1 MIKTE
6 KMRFGKIVFLLVMLP
21 FCVFSQTETGNL
33 EDYIATKISNAPGSS
48 GNNYVI
54 PTSTNL
60 TTWNTVIDAVL
71 ENNIE
76 AARANAISLNYQIT
90 EFTDTSLSPN
100 QLFYVLEEKSSQ
112 TNYWGTYVFSKT
124 PIRNNLVIQAPHSK
138 YDTNTGKE
146 AVHCFKN
153 LVAKALFINGTHRCN
168 NSDASSCSG
177 TTSVCGTTEAFR
189 VSDLAHN
196 TMSIF
201 QKTTE
206 NVFNTI
212 TNSVFIQL
220 HGFGKKSTDP
230 YVIISNGTRVTPT
243 TDYAAQL
250 KEALFAVD
258 NNLTFKLAH
267 IDTGWTRLIGFTNTQ
282 GRLINNSADYCN
294 TSATTTSGRFIH
306 VEQEKSKLRADIN
319 GWAKMKTALSNVF
332 SSTLDVDFFEL
343 DNEITITPNPTTGVV
358 KVTGGN
364 IKRIEVINQ
373 LGQSVQSTNY
383 PKNNGSVLI
392 NLKNRAEGVYFMKI
406 ETTKGTL
413 KKKIIKN

>member
-1 MIKTE
+1 MTLTKLI
-6 KMRFGKIVFLLVMLP
+6 FLFLMAP
-21 FCVFSQTETGNL
+21 FCLFSQTETGNL

-48 GNNYVI
+48 GDDYTI
-54 PTSTNL
+54 PTSIDL
-60 TTWNTVIDAVL
+60 TSWNTVIDAVL
-71 ENNIE
+71 ANDIATARTN
-76 AARANAISLNYQIT
+76 AASLNYQVIA
-90 EFTDTSLSPN
+90 FTDTSLSPN
-100 QLFYVLEEKSSQ
+100 QVFYVLEEKPSQ
-112 TNYWGTYVFSKT
+112 INYWGTYVFSKT
-124 PIRNNLVIQAPHSK
+124 PIRANLVIQAPHSK

-146 AVHCFKN
+146 AVYCFKN

-168 NSDASSCSG
+168 NSDSSSCSG
-177 TTSVCGTTEAFR
+177 TTSVCGSTAAFR

-196 TMSIF
+196 TTSVF

-243 TDYAAQL
+243 TDYALQL

-258 NNLTFKLAH
+258 TNLTFKLAH

-282 GRLINNSADYCN
+282 GRLINNSADYCS

-306 VEQEKSKLRADIN
+306 IEQEKSKLRADVN
-319 GWAKMKTALSNVF
+319 GWTKMKTALSNVF
-332 SSTLDVDFFEL
+332 SSTLDVNLYEL
-343 DNEITITPNPTTGVV
+343 DKEITITPNPTTGLV
-358 KVTGGN
+358 KVTGEN
-364 IKRIEVINQ
+364 IKRIEVLNQ

-383 PKNNGSVLI
+383 PKNKNSILI
-392 NLKNRAEGVYFMKI
+392 NLKNQALGIYFLKI

>member
-1 MIKTE
+1 MI
-6 KMRFGKIVFLLVMLP
+6 P
-21 FCVFSQTETGNL
+21 FCLFSQTETGNL
-33 EDYIATKISNAPGSS
+33 EDYIATKITNAPGSS
-48 GNNYVI
+48 GDNYII

-60 TTWNTVIDAVL
+60 TSWSTVIDAIL
-71 ENNIE
+71 ADNIADARTN
-76 AARANAISLNYQIT
+76 AASLNYQVT
-90 EFTDTSLSPN
+90 EFIDTSLSPN
-100 QLFYVLEEKSSQ
+100 QMFYVLEEKSSQ

-146 AVHCFKN
+146 AVYCFKN

-168 NSDASSCSG
+168 SSDSSDCSG
-177 TTSVCGTTEAFR
+177 TTSACGTSAAFR

-196 TMSIF
+196 TVSVF
-201 QKTTE
+201 QATTE
-206 NVFNTI
+206 SVFHTVA
-212 TNSVFIQL
+212 NSVFIQL

-243 TDYAAQL
+243 TDYASQL
-250 KEALFAVD
+250 KDALFAVD
-258 NNLTFKLAH
+258 ANLTFKLAH
-267 IDTGWTRLIGFTNTQ
+267 IDTNWTRLIGFTNTQ
-282 GRLINNSADYCN
+282 GRLINNSADYCSS
-294 TSATTTSGRFIH
+294 SATTTSGRFIH
-306 VEQEKSKLRADIN
+306 VEQEKSKLRADTN

-332 SSTLDVDFFEL
+332 SSTLDVNTYDLEK
-343 DNEITITPNPTTGVV
+343 EITITPNPTTGLV

-364 IKRIEVINQ
+364 IKSIEVLNQ

-383 PKNNGSVLI
+383 PKNNRSVLI
-392 NLKNRAEGVYFMKI
+392 NLKNQALGIYFIKI

>member
-1 MIKTE
+1 MKTNTLILL
-6 KMRFGKIVFLLVMLP
+6 FGMLS
-21 FCVFSQTETGNL
+21 FCLFSQTGTGDL
-33 EDYIATKISNAPGSS
+33 EDYIATKISNAPGST
-48 GNNYVI
+48 GDDYVI

-60 TTWNTVIDAVL
+60 TSWNTIIDAIL
-71 ENNIE
+71 ANNI
-76 AARANAISLNYQIT
+76 ATARANATSLNYQVT

-100 QLFYVLEEKSSQ
+100 QVFYVLEEKSSK
-112 TNYWGTYVFSKT
+112 TNYWGTYVFSQT
-124 PIRNNLVIQAPHSK
+124 PVRNNLVIQAPHSK

-168 NSDASSCSG
+168 NSDSSSCSG
-177 TTSVCGTTEAFR
+177 ATSACGSSEAFR

-196 TMSIF
+196 TASVF

-230 YVIISNGTRVTPT
+230 YVIISNGSRVTPT
-243 TDYAAQL
+243 TDYAVQL
-250 KEALFAVD
+250 KDALFAVD
-258 NNLTFKLAH
+258 ANLTFKLAH

-282 GRLINNSADYCN
+282 GRLINNSNDYCS

-306 VEQEKSKLRADIN
+306 VEQEKSKLRADAG

-332 SSTLDVDFFEL
+332 SSTLDVDTYEL
-343 DNEITITPNPTTGVV
+343 EKEISISPNPTSGLIKV
-358 KVTGGN
+358 KGEN
-364 IKRIEVINQ
+364 IKSIEVLNQ
-373 LGQSVQSTNY
+373 LGQTVQ
-383 PKNNGSVLI
+383 LI
-392 NLKNRAEGVYFMKI
+392 DHLEKSNTVFVSLKKLATGVYFFKI
-406 ETTKGTL
+406 KTSKGTL

>member
-243 TDYAAQL
+243 TDYVAQL

-358 KVTGGN
+358 KVTGEN

-383 PKNNGSVLI
+383 PKNSGSVLI

>member
-1 MIKTE
+1 MKTT
-6 KMRFGKIVFLLVMLP
+6 KLFFLLCVLP
-21 FCVFSQTETGNL
+21 FCLFSQTETGDL

-48 GNNYVI
+48 GNDYVI

-60 TTWNTVIDAVL
+60 TSWNAVIDAILV
-71 ENNIE
+71 NNIS
-76 AARANAISLNYQIT
+76 AARTNAASLNYQVT

-100 QLFYVLEEKSSQ
+100 QIFYVLEEKSSQ

-124 PIRNNLVIQAPHSK
+124 PTRNNLVIQAPHSK

-153 LVAKALFINGTHRCN
+153 LVAKALFINGAHRCN
-168 NSDASSCSG
+168 NSDSSSCSG
-177 TTSVCGTTEAFR
+177 TTSACGVSDAFR

-196 TMSIF
+196 TVSVF

-206 NVFNTI
+206 NIFNTI

-230 YVIISNGTRVTPT
+230 YVIISNGTRTTPT
-243 TDYAAQL
+243 MDYAAQL
-250 KEALFAVD
+250 KSALFAVD

-282 GRLINNSADYCN
+282 GRLINNSDDYCN

-306 VEQEKSKLRADIN
+306 VEQEKSKLRADVN

-332 SSTLDVDFFEL
+332 SSTLDVDTYEL
-343 DNEITITPNPTTGVV
+343 EKEISISPNPTARL
-358 KVTGGN
+358 VT
-364 IKRIEVINQ
+364 IKGEYIKTIEVLNQ
-373 LGQSVQSTNY
+373 LGQIVKVIEHAEKSNI
-383 PKNNGSVLI
+383 VLVD
-392 NLKNRAEGVYFMKI
+392 LKEQATGIYFLSIK
-406 ETTKGTL
+406 TSKGTL
-413 KKKIIKN
+413 NKKIIKNKP

>member
-1 MIKTE
+1 MTLNKLVLLFLMI
-6 KMRFGKIVFLLVMLP
+6 P
-21 FCVFSQTETGNL
+21 FCLFSQTETGNL
-33 EDYIATKISNAPGSS
+33 EDYIATKITNAPGSS
-48 GNNYVI
+48 GDNYII

-60 TTWNTVIDAVL
+60 TSWSTVIDAIL
-71 ENNIE
+71 ADNIADARTN
-76 AARANAISLNYQIT
+76 AASLNYQVT
-90 EFTDTSLSPN
+90 EFIDTSLSPN
-100 QLFYVLEEKSSQ
+100 QMFYVLEEKSSQ

-146 AVHCFKN
+146 AVYCFKN

-168 NSDASSCSG
+168 SSDSSDCSG
-177 TTSVCGTTEAFR
+177 TTSACGTSAAFR

-196 TMSIF
+196 TVSVF
-201 QKTTE
+201 QATTE
-206 NVFNTI
+206 SVFHTVA
-212 TNSVFIQL
+212 NSVFIQL

-243 TDYAAQL
+243 TDYASQL
-250 KEALFAVD
+250 KDALFAVD
-258 NNLTFKLAH
+258 ANLTFKLAH
-267 IDTGWTRLIGFTNTQ
+267 IDTNWTRLIGFTNTQ
-282 GRLINNSADYCN
+282 GRLINNSADYCSS
-294 TSATTTSGRFIH
+294 SATTTSGRFIH
-306 VEQEKSKLRADIN
+306 VEQEKSKLRADTN

-332 SSTLDVDFFEL
+332 SSTLDVNTYDLEK
-343 DNEITITPNPTTGVV
+343 EITITPNPTTGLV

-364 IKRIEVINQ
+364 IKSIEVLNQ

-383 PKNNGSVLI
+383 PKNNRSVLI
-392 NLKNRAEGVYFMKI
+392 NLKNQALGIYFIKI

>member
-1 MIKTE
+1 
-6 KMRFGKIVFLLVMLP
+6 
-21 FCVFSQTETGNL
+21 
-33 EDYIATKISNAPGSS
+33 
-48 GNNYVI
+48 
-54 PTSTNL
+54 
-60 TTWNTVIDAVL
+60 L

-358 KVTGGN
+358 KVTGEN

>member
-1 MIKTE
+1 MTFTKLI
-6 KMRFGKIVFLLVMLP
+6 FLFLMMP
-21 FCVFSQTETGNL
+21 FCLFSQTETGNI
-33 EDYIATKISNAPGSS
+33 EDYIATKISNSPGSS
-48 GNNYVI
+48 GDDYII
-54 PTSTNL
+54 PTNNDLSV
-60 TTWNTVIDAVL
+60 WNTVIDAIL
-71 ENNIE
+71 AENIGI
-76 AARANAISLNYQIT
+76 ARINATSLNYQIT

-100 QLFYVLEEKSSQ
+100 QIFYVLEEKSSQ
-112 TNYWGTYVFSKT
+112 TNYWGTFVFSKT
-124 PIRNNLVIQAPHSK
+124 PIRDNLVIQAPHSK

-168 NSDASSCSG
+168 NSDSSSCSG
-177 TTSVCGTTEAFR
+177 TTSACGSTAAFR

-196 TMSIF
+196 TISIF

-206 NVFNTI
+206 NVFNTVA
-212 TNSVFIQL
+212 NSVFIQL
-220 HGFGKKSTDP
+220 HGFSKKSTDP

-243 TDYAAQL
+243 TDYASQL

-282 GRLINNSADYCN
+282 GRLINNSADYCS

-306 VEQEKSKLRADIN
+306 VEQEKSKLRADVN

-332 SSTLDVDFFEL
+332 SSTLGVDIYDLE
-343 DNEITITPNPTTGVV
+343 EEVTITPNPTTGLV
-358 KVTGGN
+358 KITGGN
-364 IKRIEVINQ
+364 IKRIEVLNQ

-383 PKNNGSVLI
+383 PKNKNSVLI
-392 NLKNRAEGVYFMKI
+392 NLKNQALGIYFLKI